1 MRLDKYVASVSELS
15 RNDAKK
21 AIRGGRVTVEGQKQR
36 DPKYPVEISAAI
48 ILNGSALCSPGK
60 RYIMLNKPEGYV
72 SATKDKQHLTVMDL
86 LEEENCAQL
95 HIAGRLDLD
104 TTGLV
109 LITDDGQW
117 SHRVTSPQRDCK
129 KTYLVETA
137 DPISDESILCFEQGI
152 HLADEKRP
160 TLPAH
165 IEIIDEHTAR
175 LIISEGRYHQVKRM
189 FGAMGNKVD
198 CLHRERIGDIYL
210 DSSLQPG
217 EYRHLTPVEI
227 ESI

>member
-1 MRLDKYVASVSELS
+1 MRLDKYVASVSKLS
-15 RNDAKK
+15 RNDTKK
-21 AIRGGRVTVEGQKQR
+21 AIRSGRVIVEGMEQR
-36 DPKYPVEISAAI
+36 DPKCSVEVSTAVT
-48 ILNGSALCSPGK
+48 LDGGALCSPGK

-72 SATKDKQHLTVMDL
+72 SATKDKEHLTVMDL
-86 LEEENCAQL
+86 LDEESCGQL

-117 SHRVTSPQRDCK
+117 SHRITSPQRDCK

-137 DPISDESILCFEQGI
+137 DPISDDSVLSFEQGI
-152 HLADEKRP
+152 HLDNEKRP

-165 IEIIDEHTAR
+165 IDIIDEHTAR
-175 LIISEGRYHQVKRM
+175 LTISEGRYHQVKRM

-198 CLHRERIGDIYL
+198 CLHRERIGHIYL
-210 DSSLQPG
+210 DSRLQPG
-217 EYRHLTPVEI
+217 EYRYLTPDEI
-227 ESI
+227 ASV

>member
-1 MRLDKYVASVSELS
+1 MKHSCHFSNSNHGINIMRLDKYVASVSELS

-117 SHRVTSPQRDCK
+117 SHRVTSP
-129 KTYLVETA
+129 
-137 DPISDESILCFEQGI
+137 
-152 HLADEKRP
+152 

>member
-21 AIRGGRVTVEGQKQR
+21 VIRSGRVIVDGLEQR
-36 DPKYPVEISAAI
+36 DPKCSVEISTAV
-48 ILNGSALCSPGK
+48 ILDGSALCSPGK

-86 LEEENCAQL
+86 LDEENCGQL

-117 SHRVTSPQRDCK
+117 SHRITSPQRDCK

-137 DPISDESILCFEQGI
+137 DPISEDSVLSFEKGI
-152 HLADEKRP
+152 HLDNEKRP

-175 LIISEGRYHQVKRM
+175 LTISEGRYHQVKRM

-210 DSSLQPG
+210 DGSLQPG
-217 EYRHLTPVEI
+217 EYRHLTSDEI
-227 ESI
+227 ASV